1 MKHSFLFIFLA
12 SLWSLNAQ
20 KNHKKVKI
28 FYDCQANYCETTFL
42 KQNLEAVE
50 FVRDRNFAD
59 VHIIMLSEQNGSGGN
74 VFHLNFIGQNTF
86 KDLQQ
91 KYDFSVGTDATR
103 DKIRK
108 KILKYLQLGLVPFW
122 YRNGLADK
130 MEIKLN
136 IDKQKKESKD
146 KWHHWVFKIG
156 GHAWLN
162 GDSNTGSR
170 SLSGYAKATK
180 VDKKNKFSFSLR
192 YNTGENSYTFNGQEI
207 KSSRE
212 FFYINTYRVWGINQH
227 WSYGI
232 FGGFNRSKF
241 RNYAQSFGTYAGL
254 EYNFFPY
261 KESASKSL
269 VLTSKVG
276 SLYNRYFEK
285 TVYNKT
291 EEILWRTNLM
301 LNGNLVKKWGSI
313 YAGIDYASFL
323 HDLKLYAVGFNL
335 GTNLRIAK
343 GLDFNTNAYYGI
355 QHDQINIAA
364 GNLSLEETLLAQKQL
379 QSGYDY
385 YFSVGLSYSF
395 GSIYNSIVNPRF
407 DNDSGE
413 SRSCYCF

>member
-1 MKHSFLFIFLA
+1 MPYLIVFLITVL
-12 SLWSLNAQ
+12 SLKAQ
-20 KNHKKVKI
+20 EAHKKVKI
-28 FYDCQANYCETTFL
+28 FYDCQADYCEITYL
-42 KQNLEAVE
+42 KQNLQAVE

-59 VHIIMLSEQNGSGGN
+59 VHIIVLSEQNGSGGY
-74 VFHLNFIGQNTF
+74 VFHLNFIGQNNF
-86 KDLQQ
+86 IDIQQ
-91 KYDFSVGTDATR
+91 KYDFSVGTDATQ
-103 DKIRK
+103 DDIRNRL
-108 KILKYLQLGLVPFW
+108 LKYLQLGLVPFW
-122 YRNGLADK
+122 SRTGLADK
-130 MEIKLN
+130 LEIKLN
-136 IDKQKKESKD
+136 TQKQNKENVD
-146 KWHHWVFKIG
+146 KWHHWIFKIG
-156 GHAWLN
+156 GHAWFN
-162 GDSNTGSR
+162 GDSNSGSR
-170 SLSGYAKATK
+170 DLTGYAKATK
-180 VDKKNKFSFSLR
+180 VDKQNKFAFSLR
-192 YNTGENSYTFNGQEI
+192 YNTGQNRYTFNGQEI

-232 FGGFNRSKF
+232 FGQFNRSKF
-241 RNYAQSFGTYAGL
+241 RNYAQSYSLFGGL
-254 EYNFFPY
+254 EYNLFPY

-269 VLTSKVG
+269 VWTLKAG
-276 SLYNRYFEK
+276 SLYNNYFEK

-291 EEILWRTNLM
+291 EEILWRASLM

-313 YAGIDYASFL
+313 YAGIDYATYL

-364 GNLSLEETLLAQKQL
+364 GNLTLEETLLAQKQL

-385 YFSVGLSYSF
+385 YFSIGLSYSF

-407 DNDSGE
+407 DNDSGG